1 VSLRST
7 FALWKAPCSATRLL
21 MLIIQLC
28 ASCTM
33 QVRCYSGETYCCGR
47 RQQLTVPP
55 LHGGD
60 VARFTLDCTA
70 ATLSLA
76 INGADQGVLFSDVP
90 AKVHPAV
97 LFYGSH
103 KSVRLLHLKRLD
115 APTDSAAD
123 SSVCEGCGTE
133 RQPDCQGT

>member
-1 VSLRST
+1 
-7 FALWKAPCSATRLL
+7 
-21 MLIIQLC
+21 
-28 ASCTM
+28 M

-47 RQQLTVPP
+47 KQQLTVPP
-55 LHGGD
+55 LHSGD

-76 INGADQGVLFSDVP
+76 VNSADQGVLFSDVP
-90 AKVHPAV
+90 PKVHPAV

-123 SSVCEGCGTE
+123 SSSGACESCGTD
-133 RQPDCQGT
+133 RQTTCSGVFSSYVYYVFRHC